1 MYPFLIELKDIVGV
15 KHMAKIYV
23 DKDASL
29 DYIKDKKIAV
39 LGYGSQGRAWAQ
51 NLRDSGLNVVVGL
64 EREGK
69 SWELAKSEGFTP
81 LYTKDAVKDADIIIF
96 LVPDMVQRTL
106 WLENVKPNMKKG
118 ADLVFAHGF
127 NIHYRLIE
135 PPKDSDVYM
144 IAPKGPGPTVREYY
158 RAGGGVPS
166 LVAIYQN
173 VSGMA
178 LQKALAIAKG
188 IGATRAGVIE
198 TTFKEET
205 ETDLFGEQT
214 ILVGGIMELMKAAFE
229 TLVEEGYQPE
239 IAYFETINELKMLVD
254 LVYEKGITGML
265 KAVSDTAKYGGITV
279 GKYVINQDVRKRM
292 KEALERI
299 KSGKFAEEWIEEY
312 GRGMPTVTNTMNN
325 IQNTL
330 EEKVGNQ
337 LREIIQKG
345 KPKS

>member
-1 MYPFLIELKDIVGV
+1 V
-15 KHMAKIYV
+15 KSTSKIYT
-23 DKDASL
+23 DKDSNL
-29 DYIKDKKIAV
+29 DVIKGKRIAV

-69 SWELAKSEGFTP
+69 SWELAKSDGIIP
-81 LYTKDAVKDADIIIF
+81 LHTKDAVKDADIIVF

-106 WLENVKPNMKKG
+106 WLESVQPYMKKG

-127 NIHYRLIE
+127 NIHYKLIE

-158 RAGGGVPS
+158 KAGGGVPA
-166 LVAIYQN
+166 LVAIQQD
-173 VSGMA
+173 VSGTA

-188 IGATRAGVIE
+188 IGATRAGVIP

-205 ETDLFGEQT
+205 ETDLFGEQV

-239 IAYFETINELKMLVD
+239 VAYFETINELKMLVD
-254 LVYEKGITGML
+254 LVYEKGITGMV
-265 KAVSDTAKYGGITV
+265 KAVSDTAKYGGMTV
-279 GKYVINQDVRKRM
+279 GKFVINEDVRKRM
-292 KEALERI
+292 KEALQRI
-299 KSGKFAEEWIEEY
+299 KSGKFAEEWVEEY
-312 GRGMPTVTNTMNN
+312 GRGMPTVVNGLSQV
-325 IQNTL
+325 QNSL
-330 EEKVGNQ
+330 EEKIGNQ
-337 LREIIQKG
+337 LKDLIQKG

>member
-1 MYPFLIELKDIVGV
+1 MKSTS
-15 KHMAKIYV
+15 KIYT
-23 DKDASL
+23 DKDSNL
-29 DYIKDKKIAV
+29 DVIKGKRIAV

-69 SWELAKSEGFTP
+69 SWELTKSDGITP
-81 LYTKDAVKDADIIIF
+81 LHTKDAVKDADIIIF

-106 WLENVKPNMKKG
+106 WLESVQPYMKKG

-127 NIHYRLIE
+127 NIHYKLIE

-158 RAGGGVPS
+158 KAGGGVPA
-166 LVAIYQN
+166 LVAIHQD
-173 VSGMA
+173 VSGTA

-188 IGATRAGVIE
+188 IGATRAGVIP

-205 ETDLFGEQT
+205 ETDLFGEQV

-239 IAYFETINELKMLVD
+239 VAYFETINELKMLVD

-265 KAVSDTAKYGGITV
+265 KAVSDTAKYGGMTV
-279 GKYVINQDVRKRM
+279 GKFVINEDVRKRM
-292 KEALERI
+292 KEALQRI
-299 KSGKFAEEWIEEY
+299 KSGKFAEEWVEEY
-312 GRGMPTVTNTMNN
+312 GRGMPTVVNGLSQV
-325 IQNTL
+325 QNSL
-330 EEKVGNQ
+330 EEKIGNQ
-337 LREIIQKG
+337 LKDLIQKG

>member
-1 MYPFLIELKDIVGV
+1 V
-15 KHMAKIYV
+15 KSTSKIYT
-23 DKDASL
+23 DKDSNL
-29 DYIKDKKIAV
+29 DVIKGKRIAV

-69 SWELAKSEGFTP
+69 SWELAKSDGIIP
-81 LYTKDAVKDADIIIF
+81 LHTKDAVKDADIIIF

-106 WLENVKPNMKKG
+106 WLESVQPYMKKG

-127 NIHYRLIE
+127 NIHYKLIE

-158 RAGGGVPS
+158 KAGGGVPA
-166 LVAIYQN
+166 LVAIQQD
-173 VSGMA
+173 VSGTA

-188 IGATRAGVIE
+188 IGATRAGVIP

-205 ETDLFGEQT
+205 ETDLFGEQV

-239 IAYFETINELKMLVD
+239 VAYFETINELKMLVD

-265 KAVSDTAKYGGITV
+265 KAVSDTAKYGGMTV
-279 GKYVINQDVRKRM
+279 GKFVINEDVRKRM
-292 KEALERI
+292 KEALQRI
-299 KSGKFAEEWIEEY
+299 KSGKFAEEWVEEY
-312 GRGMPTVTNTMNN
+312 GRGMPTVVNGLSQV
-325 IQNTL
+325 QNSL
-330 EEKVGNQ
+330 EEKIGNQ
-337 LREIIQKG
+337 LKDLIQKG

>member
-1 MYPFLIELKDIVGV
+1 MKSTS
-15 KHMAKIYV
+15 KIYT
-23 DKDASL
+23 DKDSNL
-29 DYIKDKKIAV
+29 DVIKGKRIAV

-69 SWELAKSEGFTP
+69 SWELAKSDGIIP
-81 LYTKDAVKDADIIIF
+81 LHTEDAVKDADIIIF

-106 WLENVKPNMKKG
+106 WLESVQPYMKKG

-127 NIHYRLIE
+127 NIHYKLIE

-158 RAGGGVPS
+158 KAGGGVPA
-166 LVAIYQN
+166 LVAIQQD
-173 VSGMA
+173 VSGTA

-188 IGATRAGVIE
+188 IGATRAGVIP

-205 ETDLFGEQT
+205 ETDLFGEQV

-239 IAYFETINELKMLVD
+239 VAYFETINELKMLVD

-265 KAVSDTAKYGGITV
+265 KAVSDTAKYGGMTV
-279 GKYVINQDVRKRM
+279 GKFVINEDVRKRM
-292 KEALERI
+292 KEALQRI
-299 KSGKFAEEWIEEY
+299 KSGKFAEEWVEEY
-312 GRGMPTVTNTMNN
+312 GRGMPTVVNGLSQV
-325 IQNTL
+325 QNSL
-330 EEKVGNQ
+330 EEKIGNQ
-337 LREIIQKG
+337 LKDLIQKG

>member
-1 MYPFLIELKDIVGV
+1 V
-15 KHMAKIYV
+15 KSTSKIYT
-23 DKDASL
+23 DKDSNL
-29 DYIKDKKIAV
+29 DVIKGKRIAV

-69 SWELAKSEGFTP
+69 SWELAKSDGIIP
-81 LYTKDAVKDADIIIF
+81 LHTKDAVKDADIIVF

-106 WLENVKPNMKKG
+106 WLESVQPYMKKG

-127 NIHYRLIE
+127 NIHYKLIE

-158 RAGGGVPS
+158 KAGGGVPA
-166 LVAIYQN
+166 LVAIQQD
-173 VSGMA
+173 VSGTA

-188 IGATRAGVIE
+188 IGATRAGVIP

-205 ETDLFGEQT
+205 ETDLFGEQV

-239 IAYFETINELKMLVD
+239 VAYFETINELKMLVD

-265 KAVSDTAKYGGITV
+265 KAVSDTAKYGGMTV
-279 GKYVINQDVRKRM
+279 GKFVINEDVRKRM
-292 KEALERI
+292 KEALQRI
-299 KSGKFAEEWIEEY
+299 KSGKFAEEWVEEY
-312 GRGMPTVTNTMNN
+312 GRGMPTVVNGLSQV
-325 IQNTL
+325 QNSL
-330 EEKVGNQ
+330 EEKIGNQ
-337 LREIIQKG
+337 LKDLIQKG

>member
-1 MYPFLIELKDIVGV
+1 MKSTS
-15 KHMAKIYV
+15 KIYT
-23 DKDASL
+23 DKDSNL
-29 DYIKDKKIAV
+29 DVIKGKRIAV

-69 SWELAKSEGFTP
+69 SWELAKSDGIIP
-81 LYTKDAVKDADIIIF
+81 LHTKDAVKDADIIIF

-106 WLENVKPNMKKG
+106 WLESVQPYMKKG

-127 NIHYRLIE
+127 NIHYKLIE

-158 RAGGGVPS
+158 KAGGGVPA
-166 LVAIYQN
+166 LVAIQQD
-173 VSGMA
+173 VSGTA
-178 LQKALAIAKG
+178 LRKALAIAKG
-188 IGATRAGVIE
+188 IGATRAGVIP

-205 ETDLFGEQT
+205 ETDLFGEQV

-239 IAYFETINELKMLVD
+239 VAYFETINELKMLVD

-265 KAVSDTAKYGGITV
+265 KAVSDTAKYGGMTV
-279 GKYVINQDVRKRM
+279 GKFVINEDVRKRM
-292 KEALERI
+292 KEALQRI
-299 KSGKFAEEWIEEY
+299 KSGKFAEEWVEEY
-312 GRGMPTVTNTMNN
+312 GRGMPTVVNGLSQV
-325 IQNTL
+325 QNSL
-330 EEKVGNQ
+330 EEKIGNQ
-337 LREIIQKG
+337 LKDLIQKG

>member
-1 MYPFLIELKDIVGV
+1 MKSTS
-15 KHMAKIYV
+15 KIYT
-23 DKDASL
+23 DKDSNL
-29 DYIKDKKIAV
+29 DVIKGKRIAV

-69 SWELAKSEGFTP
+69 SWELAKSDGIIP
-81 LYTKDAVKDADIIIF
+81 LHTKDAVKDADIIVF

-106 WLENVKPNMKKG
+106 WLESVQPYMKKG

-127 NIHYRLIE
+127 NIHYKLIE

-158 RAGGGVPS
+158 KAGGGVPA
-166 LVAIYQN
+166 LVAIQQD
-173 VSGMA
+173 VSGTA

-188 IGATRAGVIE
+188 IGATRAGVIP

-205 ETDLFGEQT
+205 ETDLFGEQV

-239 IAYFETINELKMLVD
+239 VAYFETINELKMLVD

-265 KAVSDTAKYGGITV
+265 KAVSDTAKYGGMTV
-279 GKYVINQDVRKRM
+279 GKFVINEDVRKRM
-292 KEALERI
+292 KEALQRI
-299 KSGKFAEEWIEEY
+299 KSGKFAEEWVEEY
-312 GRGMPTVTNTMNN
+312 GRGMPTVVNGLSQV
-325 IQNTL
+325 QNSL
-330 EEKVGNQ
+330 EEKIGNQ
-337 LREIIQKG
+337 LKDLIQKG

>member
-1 MYPFLIELKDIVGV
+1 V
-15 KHMAKIYV
+15 KSTSKIYT
-23 DKDASL
+23 DKDSNL
-29 DYIKDKKIAV
+29 DVIKGKRIAV

-69 SWELAKSEGFTP
+69 SWELAKSDGIIP
-81 LYTKDAVKDADIIIF
+81 LHTKDAVKDADIIVF

-106 WLENVKPNMKKG
+106 WLESVQPYMKKG

-127 NIHYRLIE
+127 NIHYKLIE

-158 RAGGGVPS
+158 KAGGGVPA
-166 LVAIYQN
+166 LVAIQQD
-173 VSGMA
+173 VSGTA

-188 IGATRAGVIE
+188 IGATRAGVIP

-205 ETDLFGEQT
+205 ETDLFGEQV

-239 IAYFETINELKMLVD
+239 VAYFETINELKMLVD
-254 LVYEKGITGML
+254 LVYEKGITGMV
-265 KAVSDTAKYGGITV
+265 KAVSDTAKYGGMTV
-279 GKYVINQDVRKRM
+279 GKFVINEDVRKRM
-292 KEALERI
+292 KEALQRI
-299 KSGKFAEEWIEEY
+299 KSGKFAEEWVEEY
-312 GRGMPTVTNTMNN
+312 GRGMPTVVNGLSQV
-325 IQNTL
+325 QNSL
-330 EEKVGNQ
+330 EEKIGNQ
-337 LREIIQKG
+337 LKDLIQKG
-345 KPKS
+345 KPKKS

>member
-1 MYPFLIELKDIVGV
+1 MKSTS
-15 KHMAKIYV
+15 KIYT
-23 DKDASL
+23 DKDSNL
-29 DYIKDKKIAV
+29 DVIKGKRIAV

-69 SWELAKSEGFTP
+69 SWELAKSDGIIP
-81 LYTKDAVKDADIIIF
+81 LHTKDAVKDADIIIF

-106 WLENVKPNMKKG
+106 WLESVQSYMKKG

-127 NIHYRLIE
+127 NIHYKLIE

-158 RAGGGVPS
+158 KAGGGVPA
-166 LVAIYQN
+166 LVAIQQD
-173 VSGMA
+173 VSGTA

-188 IGATRAGVIE
+188 IGATRAGVIP

-205 ETDLFGEQT
+205 ETDLFGEQV

-239 IAYFETINELKMLVD
+239 VAYFETINELKMLVD

-265 KAVSDTAKYGGITV
+265 KAVSDTAKYGGMTV
-279 GKYVINQDVRKRM
+279 GKFVINEDVRKRM
-292 KEALERI
+292 KEALQRI
-299 KSGKFAEEWIEEY
+299 KSGKFAEEWVEEY
-312 GRGMPTVTNTMNN
+312 GRGMPTVVNGLSQV
-325 IQNTL
+325 QNSL
-330 EEKVGNQ
+330 EEKIGNQ
-337 LREIIQKG
+337 LKDLIQKG

>member
-1 MYPFLIELKDIVGV
+1 M
-15 KHMAKIYV
+15 KHMSKVYT

-29 DYIKDKKIAV
+29 DVIKNKKIAV

-51 NLRDSGLNVVVGL
+51 NLKDSGLNVVVGL

-69 SWELAKSEGFTP
+69 SWELARSEGFTP

-106 WLENVKPNMKKG
+106 WLESVQPYMKKG

-127 NIHYRLIE
+127 NIHYKLIE

-158 RAGGGVPS
+158 KAGGGVPA
-166 LVAIYQN
+166 LVAIYQD
-173 VSGMA
+173 VSGIAM
-178 LQKALAIAKG
+178 QKALAIAKG
-188 IGATRAGVIE
+188 IGATRAGVIP

-205 ETDLFGEQT
+205 ETDLFGEQV

-239 IAYFETINELKMLVD
+239 VAYFETINELKMLVD

-265 KAVSDTAKYGGITV
+265 KAVSDTAKYGGMTV
-279 GKYVINQDVRKRM
+279 GKFVINEDVKKRM
-292 KEALERI
+292 KEALQRI

-312 GRGMPTVTNTMNN
+312 GRGMPTVVNGLAQV
-325 IQNTL
+325 QNSL

-337 LREIIQKG
+337 LKDLIQKG
-345 KPKS
+345 KPKTS

>member
-1 MYPFLIELKDIVGV
+1 V
-15 KHMAKIYV
+15 KSTSKIYT
-23 DKDASL
+23 DKDSNL
-29 DYIKDKKIAV
+29 DVIKGKRIAV

-69 SWELAKSEGFTP
+69 SWELAKSDGIIP
-81 LYTKDAVKDADIIIF
+81 LHTKDAVKDADIIVF

-106 WLENVKPNMKKG
+106 WLESVQPYMKKG

-127 NIHYRLIE
+127 NIHYKLIE

-158 RAGGGVPS
+158 KAGGGVPA
-166 LVAIYQN
+166 LVAIQQD
-173 VSGMA
+173 VSGTA

-188 IGATRAGVIE
+188 IGATRAGVIP

-205 ETDLFGEQT
+205 ETDLFGEQV

-229 TLVEEGYQPE
+229 TLIEEGYQPE
-239 IAYFETINELKMLVD
+239 VAYFETINELKMLVD

-265 KAVSDTAKYGGITV
+265 KAVSDTAKYGGMTV
-279 GKYVINQDVRKRM
+279 GKFVINEDVRKRM
-292 KEALERI
+292 KEALQRI
-299 KSGKFAEEWIEEY
+299 KSGKFAEEWVEEY
-312 GRGMPTVTNTMNN
+312 GRGMPTVVNGLSQV
-325 IQNTL
+325 QNSL
-330 EEKVGNQ
+330 EEKIGNQ
-337 LREIIQKG
+337 LKDLIQKG

>member
-1 MYPFLIELKDIVGV
+1 MS
-15 KHMAKIYV
+15 KIFT
-23 DKDASL
+23 DKDANL
-29 DYIKDKKIAV
+29 DVIKDKKIAV

-51 NLRDSGLNVVVGL
+51 NLKDSGLNVIIGL

-69 SWELAKSEGFTP
+69 SWELAKNEGFTP
-81 LYTKDAVKDADIIIF
+81 MHTKDAVRDADIIIF

-106 WLENVKPNMKKG
+106 WLESVKPYMKKG

-127 NIHYRLIE
+127 NIHYGLIQ
-135 PPKDSDVYM
+135 PPNDSDVYM

-158 RAGGGVPS
+158 KAGGGVPA
-166 LVAIYQN
+166 LVAVHQD
-173 VSGMA
+173 VSGKA
-178 LQKALAIAKG
+178 LQKALAIARG
-188 IGATRAGVIE
+188 IGATRAGVIH

-205 ETDLFGEQT
+205 ETDLFGEQV

-239 IAYFETINELKMLVD
+239 VAYFETINELKMLVD

-265 KAVSDTAKYGGITV
+265 KAVSDTAKYGGLTV
-279 GKYVINQDVRKRM
+279 GKFIINQDVRNRM
-292 KEALERI
+292 KEALQRI

-312 GRGMPTVTNTMNN
+312 GKGMPTVINGLSQ
-325 IQNTL
+325 IQNSL
-330 EEKVGNQ
+330 EEKIGAQ
-337 LREIIQKG
+337 LRDLIQKG

>member
-1 MYPFLIELKDIVGV
+1 MKS
-15 KHMAKIYV
+15 MSKIYT
-23 DKDASL
+23 DKDSNL
-29 DYIKDKKIAV
+29 DVIKGKRIAV

-69 SWELAKSEGFTP
+69 SWELAKSDGITP
-81 LYTKDAVKDADIIIF
+81 LHTKDAVKDADIIIF

-106 WLENVKPNMKKG
+106 WLESVQPYMKKG

-127 NIHYRLIE
+127 NIHYKLIE

-158 RAGGGVPS
+158 KAGGGVPA
-166 LVAIYQN
+166 LVAVHQD
-173 VSGMA
+173 VSGTA

-188 IGATRAGVIE
+188 IGATRAGVIQ

-205 ETDLFGEQT
+205 ETDLFGEQV

-239 IAYFETINELKMLVD
+239 VAYFETINELKMLVD

-265 KAVSDTAKYGGITV
+265 KAVSDTAKYGGMTV
-279 GKYVINQDVRKRM
+279 GKFVINEDVRKRM
-292 KEALERI
+292 KEALQRI
-299 KSGKFAEEWIEEY
+299 KSGKFAEEWVEEY
-312 GRGMPTVTNTMNN
+312 GRGMPTVINGLSQV
-325 IQNTL
+325 QNSL
-330 EEKVGNQ
+330 EEKTGNQ
-337 LREIIQKG
+337 LKDLIQKG

>member
-1 MYPFLIELKDIVGV
+1 V
-15 KHMAKIYV
+15 KSTSKIYT
-23 DKDASL
+23 DKDSNL
-29 DYIKDKKIAV
+29 DVIKGKRIAV

-69 SWELAKSEGFTP
+69 SWELAKSDGIIP
-81 LYTKDAVKDADIIIF
+81 LHTEDAVKDADIIIF

-106 WLENVKPNMKKG
+106 WLESVQPYMKKG

-127 NIHYRLIE
+127 NIHYKLIE

-158 RAGGGVPS
+158 KAGGGVPA
-166 LVAIYQN
+166 LVAIQQD
-173 VSGMA
+173 VSGTA

-188 IGATRAGVIE
+188 IGATRAGVIP

-205 ETDLFGEQT
+205 ETDLFGEQV

-239 IAYFETINELKMLVD
+239 VAYFETINELKMLVD

-265 KAVSDTAKYGGITV
+265 KAVSDTAKYGGMTV
-279 GKYVINQDVRKRM
+279 GKFVINEDVRKRM
-292 KEALERI
+292 KEALQRI
-299 KSGKFAEEWIEEY
+299 KSGKFAEEWVEEY
-312 GRGMPTVTNTMNN
+312 GRGMPTVVNGLSQV
-325 IQNTL
+325 QNSL
-330 EEKVGNQ
+330 EEKIGNQ
-337 LREIIQKG
+337 LKDLIQKG